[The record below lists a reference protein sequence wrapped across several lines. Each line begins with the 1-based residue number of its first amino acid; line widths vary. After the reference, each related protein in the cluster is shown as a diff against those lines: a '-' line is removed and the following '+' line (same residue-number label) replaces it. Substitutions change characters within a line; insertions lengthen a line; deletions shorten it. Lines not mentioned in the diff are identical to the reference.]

1 MPHPKGERGEEGRV
15 AMTKVTSVIN
25 VLIADDHALI
35 REGLRKTL
43 SGEPD
48 MKLVGDVGN
57 VADLFKQLERLAV
70 NIVLLD
76 ITMPGESGLDA
87 LKELRQ
93 KYPQIP
99 VLILSFHPEHRFA
112 VRALKAGAS
121 GYITKQSATEELVQA
136 IRKIVSGGKYV
147 SAALAE
153 ELATELDTGSGKL
166 PHETLSDREFQVM
179 RLIAAGKKSSE
190 IAEELSVTMST
201 VNTYRMRILE
211 KMKMQSNVELARYAL
226 EHGLIE

>member
-1 MPHPKGERGEEGRV
+1 M
-15 AMTKVTSVIN
+15 IN
-25 VLIADDHALI
+25 VLIVDDHALI
-35 REGLRKTL
+35 REGVKKTL

-48 MKLVGDVGN
+48 MTVVGEAGN
-57 VADLFKQLERLAV
+57 VLELFDELKRLTV
-70 NIVLLD
+70 NVVLLD

-93 KYPQIP
+93 KYLQLP

-121 GYITKQSATEELVQA
+121 GYITKESATEELVQA
-136 IRKIVSGGKYV
+136 VRKVASGGIYV
-147 SAALAE
+147 SASLAE
-153 ELATELDTGSGKL
+153 QLAAELKDVDAKL

-179 RLIAAGKKSSE
+179 RLFAQGKKSSD
-190 IAEELSVTMST
+190 IAEELGVSVNT

-211 KMKMQSNVELARYAL
+211 KMNMQSNVELSRYAV

>member
-1 MPHPKGERGEEGRV
+1 M
-15 AMTKVTSVIN
+15 IN

-35 REGLRKTL
+35 REGLKKIL
-43 SGEPD
+43 NAEPD
-48 MKLVGDVGN
+48 MTVVGEANN
-57 VADLFKQLERLAV
+57 VVELFKQLERPV
-70 NIVLLD
+70 INIVLLD

-93 KYPQIP
+93 KYPHVP

-112 VRALKAGAS
+112 VRALKAGAA
-121 GYITKQSATEELVQA
+121 GYLTKESAAEEVVQA
-136 IRKIVSGGKYV
+136 IRKVVGGGKYV

-153 ELATELDTGSGKL
+153 QLAAELDDASSKL

-190 IAEELSVTMST
+190 IAEELAVSVNTI
-201 VNTYRMRILE
+201 NTYRMRIFE
-211 KMKMQSNVELARYAL
+211 KMKMQSNVELSRYAVD
-226 EHGLIE
+226 HGLIE

>member
-1 MPHPKGERGEEGRV
+1 M
-15 AMTKVTSVIN
+15 IN

-35 REGLRKTL
+35 REGLKKTL

-48 MKLVGDVGN
+48 MKLVGDASN
-57 VADLFKQLERLAV
+57 VADLFKQLAKLKV

-76 ITMPGESGLDA
+76 IAMPGESGLDA

-93 KYPQIP
+93 KYPHIP

-136 IRKIVSGGKYV
+136 VRKIVGGGKYV

-153 ELATELDTGSGKL
+153 ELATELDQGSGKL

-201 VNTYRMRILE
+201 VNTYRMRIFE
-211 KMKMQSNVELARYAL
+211 KMQMQSNVELARYAL

>member
-1 MPHPKGERGEEGRV
+1 M
-15 AMTKVTSVIN
+15 IN

-35 REGLRKTL
+35 REGLKKTL

-48 MKLVGDVGN
+48 MKLVGDAGN
-57 VADLFKQLERLAV
+57 VADLFKQLERLVV

-93 KYPQIP
+93 KYPHVP

-121 GYITKQSATEELVQA
+121 GYITKQSAPDELVQA
-136 IRKIVSGGKYV
+136 IRKIVGGGKYV

-153 ELATELDTGSGKL
+153 ELATELDTKSGKL
-166 PHETLSDREFQVM
+166 PHATLSDREFQVM

-190 IAEELSVTMST
+190 IAEELAVTLST
-201 VNTYRMRILE
+201 VNTYRMRIFE
-211 KMKMQSNVELARYAL
+211 KMKMQSNVELARYAI
-226 EHGLIE
+226 ENGLIE

>member
-1 MPHPKGERGEEGRV
+1 
-15 AMTKVTSVIN
+15 MTKVTSVIN

-87 LKELRQ
+87 LKELRH
-93 KYPQIP
+93 KYPHIP

-136 IRKIVSGGKYV
+136 IRKIVGGGKYV

-153 ELATELDTGSGKL
+153 ELATELDTGSGKQ

-201 VNTYRMRILE
+201 VNTYRMRIFE

>member
-1 MPHPKGERGEEGRV
+1 M
-15 AMTKVTSVIN
+15 IN

-48 MKLVGDVGN
+48 MTLIGEATN
-57 VADLFKQLERLAV
+57 VVELFKQLERLVV
-70 NIVLLD
+70 NIILLD

-87 LKELRQ
+87 LKELHQ
-93 KYPQIP
+93 KYPHIP
-99 VLILSFHPEHRFA
+99 VLVLSFHPEHRFA
-112 VRALKAGAS
+112 VRALKAGAA

-136 IRKIVSGGKYV
+136 VRKIVGGGKYV

-153 ELATELDTGSGKL
+153 ELATELDTHSGKL

-190 IAEELSVTMST
+190 IAEELSVTIST

-226 EHGLIE
+226 EHKLIE

>member
-1 MPHPKGERGEEGRV
+1 M
-15 AMTKVTSVIN
+15 IN

-48 MKLVGDVGN
+48 MTLIGEATN
-57 VADLFKQLERLAV
+57 VVELFKQLERLVV

-93 KYPQIP
+93 KYPHLP
-99 VLILSFHPEHRFA
+99 VLVLSFHPEHRFA
-112 VRALKAGAS
+112 VRALKAGAA
-121 GYITKQSATEELVQA
+121 GYMTKQSATEELVQA
-136 IRKIVSGGKYV
+136 VRKIIGGGKYV
-147 SAALAE
+147 SSALAE
-153 ELATELDTGSGKL
+153 ELATELDTQSGKL

-179 RLIAAGKKSSE
+179 RLIAAGKKSGE
-190 IAEELSVTMST
+190 IAEELSVTIST

-211 KMKMQSNVELARYAL
+211 KMKMQSNVDLARYAL
-226 EHGLIE
+226 EHKLIE

>member
-1 MPHPKGERGEEGRV
+1 M
-15 AMTKVTSVIN
+15 IN

-57 VADLFKQLERLAV
+57 VADLFKQLERLVV

-93 KYPQIP
+93 KYPHIP

-136 IRKIVSGGKYV
+136 IRKIIGGGKYV

-201 VNTYRMRILE
+201 VNTYRMRIFE
-211 KMKMQSNVELARYAL
+211 KMKIQSNVELARYAL

>member
-1 MPHPKGERGEEGRV
+1 M
-15 AMTKVTSVIN
+15 IN

-35 REGLRKTL
+35 REGLKKIL
-43 SGEPD
+43 SDEPD
-48 MKLVGDVGN
+48 MTLVGEAIN
-57 VADLFKQLERLAV
+57 VAGLLKQLERLVV

-87 LKELRQ
+87 VKELRQ
-93 KYPQIP
+93 KYPHIP

-112 VRALKAGAS
+112 VRALKAGAA

-136 IRKIVSGGKYV
+136 IRKIVGGGKYV
-147 SAALAE
+147 SSALAE
-153 ELATELDTGSGKL
+153 ELAAELDVQTNKL

-179 RLIAAGKKSSE
+179 RLIAGGKKSSE
-190 IAEELSVTMST
+190 IAEELAVTMST

-226 EHGLIE
+226 EHKLIE

>member
-1 MPHPKGERGEEGRV
+1 
-15 AMTKVTSVIN
+15 MTPATSVIN
-25 VLIADDHALI
+25 VFIADDHALI
-35 REGLRKTL
+35 REGLKKTL
-43 SGEPD
+43 SDEPD
-48 MKLVGDVGN
+48 MKLVGEAGN
-57 VADLFKQLERLAV
+57 VVDLFKQLERLDV

-87 LKELRQ
+87 LKELRS
-93 KYPQIP
+93 KYPQIL

-112 VRALKAGAS
+112 VRALKSGAS
-121 GYITKQSATEELVQA
+121 GYITKQSAPEELVQA
-136 IRKIVSGGKYV
+136 IRKIVGGGKYV

-153 ELATELDTGSGKL
+153 ELATELDTGSGKQ

-179 RLIAAGKKSSE
+179 RLIASGKTTGE
-190 IAEELSVTMST
+190 IAQELSVTMST
-201 VNTYRMRILE
+201 INTYRMRIFE

>member
-1 MPHPKGERGEEGRV
+1 M
-15 AMTKVTSVIN
+15 IN

-35 REGLRKTL
+35 REGLKKTL
-43 SGEPD
+43 SSEPD
-48 MKLVGDVGN
+48 MKLVGDASN
-57 VADLFKQLERLAV
+57 VADLFKQLEKLKV

-93 KYPQIP
+93 KYPHIP

-136 IRKIVSGGKYV
+136 VRKIVGGGKYV
-147 SAALAE
+147 SASLAE
-153 ELATELDTGSGKL
+153 ELATELDQGSGKL

-201 VNTYRMRILE
+201 VNTYRMRIFE
-211 KMKMQSNVELARYAL
+211 KMQMQSNVELARYAL

>member
-1 MPHPKGERGEEGRV
+1 M
-15 AMTKVTSVIN
+15 IN

-35 REGLRKTL
+35 REGLKKTL

-48 MKLVGDVGN
+48 MTLIGEATN
-57 VADLFKQLERLAV
+57 VAELLTQLERLTV
-70 NIVLLD
+70 SIILLD

-93 KYPQIP
+93 KYPHIP
-99 VLILSFHPEHRFA
+99 VLILSFHPENRFA
-112 VRALKAGAS
+112 VRALKAGAA
-121 GYITKQSATEELVQA
+121 GYMTKQSATEELVQA
-136 IRKIVSGGKYV
+136 IRKIVGGGKYV

-153 ELATELDTGSGKL
+153 ELATELDLASGKL
-166 PHETLSDREFQVM
+166 PHELLSDREFQVM

-190 IAEELSVTMST
+190 IAEELAVTIST

-226 EHGLIE
+226 EQRLIE